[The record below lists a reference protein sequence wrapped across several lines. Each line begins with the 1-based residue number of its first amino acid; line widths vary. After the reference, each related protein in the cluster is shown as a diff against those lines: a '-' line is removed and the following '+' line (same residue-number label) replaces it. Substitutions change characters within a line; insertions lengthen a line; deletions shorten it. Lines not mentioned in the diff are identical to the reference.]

1 MTRFPAAR
9 ASRPSGPL
17 LAWLCSLVVLVPRAA
32 SAEDTP
38 VPAQDEPTGAMKFSV
53 LPFLAPAYQ
62 PETSFLVG
70 GGVALVFQPP
80 KGSSRRESQV
90 LFSGA
95 ASVRRQFTGIV
106 LPDVF
111 LLDDALELAG
121 TFSAARFP
129 DVFYGV
135 GNETL
140 AAAEE
145 PYTPI
150 YYEVDL
156 TPRWRV
162 FRNVYVGPSIRLY
175 AAEMETVEPDGAI
188 ATLGLTGSDGGRTV
202 QVGFT
207 ANWDTRN
214 NLLNPTAGGIL
225 RTTFRS
231 ALPEPA
237 SDFRYDLLK
246 LDGRRYLTLPWAAH
260 VLALHGVLEL
270 RRGDPPFYETGRLGG
285 DQNGRGLYEGRFRE
299 RQLVS
304 VQAEYR
310 AKLFWRVGGVLFASA
325 GTVAHS
331 VGQLWGSRI
340 HPAAGAGVR
349 VAPLRDLPLNIRLDV
364 AYGTELQFYLNLG
377 EAF

>member
-1 MTRFPAAR
+1 MTRSSAPR
-9 ASRPSGPL
+9 APRPSWPL
-17 LAWLCSLVVLVPRAA
+17 LAWLCSLVVLFPRAA
-32 SAEDTP
+32 PAEDAP
-38 VPAQDEPTGAMKFSV
+38 VPAQDETSRAMKFSV
-53 LPFLAPAYQ
+53 LPVVAPAYQ
-62 PETSFLVG
+62 PETSFLLG
-70 GGVALVFQPP
+70 GGVVLVFQPP
-80 KGSSRRESQV
+80 KGSARRESQV
-90 LFSGA
+90 TFSGA

-106 LPDVF
+106 LPDVY

-129 DVFYGV
+129 DIFYGI

-140 AAAEE
+140 ETAEE
-145 PYTPI
+145 SFTPI
-150 YYEVDL
+150 YYEVDV

-162 FRNVYVGPSIRLY
+162 FRNVYVGPDVRLY
-175 AAEMETVEPDGAI
+175 VAEMDAIEPDGAI
-188 ATLGLTGSDGGRTV
+188 ATLGLTGSQGGRTV

-231 ALPEPA
+231 ALPALA

-260 VLALHGVLEL
+260 VLALHGVMEL
-270 RRGDPPFYETGRLGG
+270 RRGEPPFYETGRLGG

-299 RQLVS
+299 RQLIS

-325 GTVAHS
+325 GTVAPS
-331 VGQLWGSRI
+331 VDQLVGSRI

-364 AYGTELQFYLNLG
+364 AYGTDLQFYLNIG